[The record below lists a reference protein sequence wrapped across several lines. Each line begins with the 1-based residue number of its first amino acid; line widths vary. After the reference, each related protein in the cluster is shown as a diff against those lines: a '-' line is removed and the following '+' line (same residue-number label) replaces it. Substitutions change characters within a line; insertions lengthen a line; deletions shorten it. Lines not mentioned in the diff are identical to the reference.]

1 MAKWRVWADT
11 RTKSYLDVEAK
22 TKEEAWEIAEA
33 TDFAD
38 FTEDDTYFHGELEVP
53 YRLYDTVETKYN
65 IGDRVKV
72 VPDILVKKELWEATG
87 TVTTVLENGVNIDF
101 DKKRLKMY
109 AHTCFWFGTI
119 VREEG

>member
-1 MAKWRVWADT
+1 M
-11 RTKSYLDVEAK
+11 
-22 TKEEAWEIAEA
+22 
-33 TDFAD
+33 
-38 FTEDDTYFHGELEVP
+38 
-53 YRLYDTVETKYN
+53 ETKYN